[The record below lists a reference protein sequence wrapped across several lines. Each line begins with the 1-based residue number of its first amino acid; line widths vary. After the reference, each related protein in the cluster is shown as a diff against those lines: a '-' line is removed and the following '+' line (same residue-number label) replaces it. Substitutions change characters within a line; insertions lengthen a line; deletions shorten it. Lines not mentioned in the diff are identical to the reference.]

1 MISVVIPAYNAE
13 KALPT
18 CLHALRQQTLS
29 PDEIIVVDDGSID
42 ATAQIALQAG
52 AVVISQPNQG
62 PAAARNTGI
71 NASHGDLVLFTDSD
85 CEPEQTWVERMARP
99 ILDGVDGV
107 KGAYRTRQSQPV
119 ARLVQCEFE
128 ERYQLLQQHH
138 YIDFVDGH
146 AAAFRKSAVLE
157 VGCFDPALTE
167 NEDVDLS
174 YRLSAAGK
182 RMVFAPD
189 AIVFHSHPDS
199 YFKYFRL
206 KTGRGYWR
214 MLVYRSHPGKAVRD
228 TYTPQILKLQI
239 LLVYLSV
246 ASLLLGLL
254 ESIFLAGFVFF
265 SAFFLLTTVPF
276 VRLVRRFSPDLV
288 VVAPWFIFVRAVAFS
303 FGILA
308 GLAAMSLFRSRINS
322 HSAPGDI

>member
-13 KALPT
+13 KTLAT
-18 CLHALRQQTLS
+18 CLQALHQQS
-29 PDEIIVVDDGSID
+29 FPADEVIVVDDGSSD
-42 ATAQIALQAG
+42 NTAQVARREGAL
-52 AVVISQPNQG
+52 VISQPNQG

-71 NASHGDLVLFTDSD
+71 NACHGDLVLFTDSD
-85 CEPEQTWVERMARP
+85 CVPEGTWVERMARP
-99 ILDGVDGV
+99 LVAGVDGV
-107 KGAYRTRQSQPV
+107 KGAYRTRQTQPV

-128 ERYQLLQQHH
+128 ERYELLKRHQ

-146 AAAFRKSAVLE
+146 AAAFRIAAVQE
-157 VGCFDPALTE
+157 VGCFDPGLTE

-189 AIVFHSHPDS
+189 AVVYHSHPHS
-199 YFKYFRL
+199 YSSYFRL

-228 TYTPQILKLQI
+228 SYTPQMLKVQI
-239 LLVYLSV
+239 LLVYLTFG
-246 ASLLLGLL
+246 SLLLTLL
-254 ESIFLAGFVFF
+254 NPLFWAGVAIFVA
-265 SAFFLLTTVPF
+265 SFLLTTVPF
-276 VRLVRRFSPDLV
+276 VRLVRRFAPDLV
-288 VVAPWFIFVRAVAFS
+288 LAAPWFILVRAVAFS

-308 GLAAMSLFRSRINS
+308 GLAAMFLFRPQINS
-322 HSAPGDI
+322 RPAR